1 MSSRENLGSV
11 SHLLHRAGQCAE
23 FHFHSDVR
31 HVTPRQLVVL
41 TELANAESVTQ
52 TALVECT
59 GIDRSTMT
67 GVLERLMRKGLVQRR
82 RSRDDARVYSIRI
95 TEKGREVLQ
104 LVAPSLKR
112 IDDLLLAN
120 MPANRLEAFLEDLR
134 AIVKGLNKA

>member
-1 MSSRENLGSV
+1 MSSRQNLGSV

-31 HVTPRQLVVL
+31 HVTSRQLVVL

-67 GVLERLMRKGLVQRR
+67 GVLERLMRKGLLQRR
-82 RSRDDARVYSIRI
+82 RSRADARVYSIRI

-104 LVAPSLKR
+104 LVAPSAKR
-112 IDDLLLAN
+112 IEDLLLAH
-120 MPANRLEAFLEDLR
+120 MPADRRRTFLENLCSIID
-134 AIVKGLNKA
+134 GLNKA